1 VEVTR
6 FLGTHRYTWL
16 LELGRAGDCAWHL
29 MRRELDGAR
38 FLAQVWSPLPTDRD
52 LEHLRDTF
60 LARFLDAESLD
71 PVSSHFGFDGEQVW
85 YLQALQG
92 TPLARLWVTWGEEQR
107 EALLRHLQERLAQ
120 DPHPRCLH
128 PEVIT
133 CRPGLTQIPRVLGQA
148 PWTLADLP
156 GFLSPT
162 APAPA
167 LSEDLPWLHA
177 RDLSGPLSRPL
188 RGRSQELPYL
198 KSLMLGFNA
207 PMPMERIVLLQG
219 EEGVGKEHLAAWAC
233 AVAESEGIWVHHLAA
248 SAEESAGHFLGRLV
262 EALLLGSEV
271 DLYAERPWAAKALSL
286 RVQAF
291 AFLTGGRNLN
301 RQEAEPEPEEI
312 KAALEA
318 LDFASLIHPR
328 LIHLS
333 GLDRATPEVL
343 ALIRELVHASSI
355 PWLLSLTTGAQGA
368 GLRPL
373 IAQLRGE
380 PAAALVGVNRLEDED
395 LGLVLEDLLGRH
407 DLPKAFRADLISQS
421 LGNPGLLRNFLELAQ
436 QAGALAWERG
446 SWVLVPGKS
455 TALKAED
462 DLMRQIFLG
471 RLQRLTPA
479 SATLVRLLALAD
491 RALPTSAMGRLLGLR
506 DEALEDALQ
515 DAQSSRLVRIK
526 LGQARIP
533 DPGWR
538 ELVLTHTPQPELKR
552 LARALVAVLQEQGV
566 PCPVLL
572 QSLASDEATAL
583 AALLAAFDQAPPG
596 TAQEVAQAIH
606 QALQLKPSPWD
617 EARLQEHLADAW
629 AQGPLPPQPSLAAP
643 PSATAPEPAPVE
655 HSLQALDRALAALA
669 RAPENIESRLAEARL
684 HRKRATLYLHLRHPA
699 EAQEALMKA
708 AALLVEHPLHPEQPR
723 LRLALGQLH
732 LLQGHLTKGIRALEE
747 GLQAQNGSKP
757 LPQDQAALL
766 LALGRALAGQS
777 QFLRAVSLLEAA
789 QRLLEH
795 GQEFRHL
802 VPVQIALAQVRMT
815 QGQSEACI
823 SLLREALQT
832 ARMQSD
838 LGLQAQAHLALG
850 MVRSLQQF
858 LGPALSHL
866 DRALARAQR
875 LGETALI
882 SLIESWRARTLAALG
897 DTLAADQAQF
907 QALAARPPLLS
918 PEEQGDQLILQ
929 GEVARFRGAW
939 RDTARLFKTAA
950 DHYESTGL
958 LWRQRLALLRFSQA
972 VAWEARLARQE
983 APELGWAVL
992 ENLKGPVEGAGSR
1005 WLDLEWHRAHALL
1018 LSTVTATDAV
1028 VQESLQAWS
1037 EVQAAAR
1044 DLHFPVQVLDA
1055 STEGAQL
1062 LLSRGE
1068 KLGARARMQD
1078 AFPSFQQIW
1087 ARVPEGQGAGF
1098 MGREDMHRFRQ
1109 TVEAVGLRFV
1119 LPERIDPLE
1128 DYAITR
1134 VNLPALPDPE

>member
-1 VEVTR
+1 
-6 FLGTHRYTWL
+6 
-16 LELGRAGDCAWHL
+16 
-29 MRRELDGAR
+29 
-38 FLAQVWSPLPTDRD
+38 
-52 LEHLRDTF
+52 
-60 LARFLDAESLD
+60 
-71 PVSSHFGFDGEQVW
+71 VSSHFGFDGEQAW

-92 TPLARLWVTWGEEQR
+92 TPLARLWAAWGEEQR
-107 EALLRHLQERLAQ
+107 EAVRRHLQERLAQ

-133 CRPGLTQIPRVLGQA
+133 FQPGLTQIPRVLGAA
-148 PWTLADLP
+148 PWALDHLP

-167 LSEDLPWLHA
+167 LSEELPWLRA

-207 PMPMERIVLLQG
+207 PIPMERIVLLQG
-219 EEGVGKEHLAAWAC
+219 EGGVGKGHLAAWAC

-248 SAEESAGHFLGRLV
+248 SANESAGRFLGRLV

-271 DLYAERPWAAKALSL
+271 DLYAERPGAAKALSL

-291 AFLTGGRNLN
+291 SFLTGGRHLN

-318 LDFASLIHPR
+318 LDFASLLHAR
-328 LIHLS
+328 LVHLS

-343 ALIRELVHASSI
+343 GLIRELVQASSV
-355 PWLLSLTTGAQGA
+355 PWLLSLTTGAEGT

-373 IAQLRGE
+373 ITQLRGE

-491 RALPTSAMGRLLGLR
+491 RALPTSAMGRLLGLQ

-515 DAQSSRLVRIK
+515 GAQGSRLLRIQ
-526 LGQARIP
+526 LGQAMIP
-533 DPGWR
+533 EPRWR

-552 LARALVAVLQEQGV
+552 LARALVAVLQEQGA

-583 AALLAAFDQAPPG
+583 ATMLAAFDQAPPG
-596 TAQEVAQAIH
+596 PAQEVAQAV
-606 QALQLKPSPWD
+606 QQGLLLKPSPWD
-617 EARLQEHLADAW
+617 EARLYEHLANAW
-629 AQGPLPPQPSLAAP
+629 ALG
-643 PSATAPEPAPVE
+643 PSAPQAALTSPALAEAPELSPAA
-655 HSLQALDRALAALA
+655 HSLQALDHALAALA
-669 RAPENIESRLAEARL
+669 RAPQNEDQRLAEARL
-684 HRKRATLYLHLRHPA
+684 HRKRAMLHLHLRHPT
-699 EAQEALMKA
+699 EAQEALMA
-708 AALLVEHPLHPEQPR
+708 AAARLVDHPLHPEQPR
-723 LRLALGQLH
+723 LRLALGLLH
-732 LLQGHLTKGIRALEE
+732 LLQGHLTKGIRSLEE
-747 GLQAQNGSKP
+747 GLQSPNGLKP
-757 LPQDQAALL
+757 HPQDQAALL
-766 LALGRALAGQS
+766 LALGGALAGQS
-777 QFLRAVSLLEAA
+777 QFLRGASMLEAA

-795 GQEFRHL
+795 GQDFRHL
-802 VPVQIALAQVRMT
+802 VPVQIALAMVRMA
-815 QGQSEACI
+815 QGQSEVCI

-850 MVRSLQQF
+850 MIRSLQQF

-866 DRALARAQR
+866 DRALTRAQR
-875 LGETALI
+875 LGDPIRI
-882 SLIESWRARTLAALG
+882 SLIQIWRARTLAALG
-897 DTLAADQAQF
+897 DTVAADHAQF
-907 QALAARPPLLS
+907 QALAAQPPLMS
-918 PEEQGDQLILQ
+918 PEEQGDHLFLQ

-939 RDTARLFKTAA
+939 GDTARLFRAAA
-950 DHYESTGL
+950 DHYEATGQ

-972 VAWEARLARQE
+972 VAWEARHSRLE
-983 APELGWAVL
+983 APELGWAIL
-992 ENLKGPVEGAGSR
+992 ENLKGPVEGSGSR

-1018 LSTVTATDAV
+1018 LSTVPATDAV

-1044 DLHFPVQVLDA
+1044 GLQFPVQVLDA

-1078 AFPSFQQIW
+1078 AFPSFQQVW
-1087 ARVPEGQGAGF
+1087 ARVPEGHVTLF
-1098 MGREDMHRFRQ
+1098 MGREDLHRFRQ

-1119 LPERIDPLE
+1119 LPEKLDATE
-1128 DYAITR
+1128 DWAPTQL
-1134 VNLPALPDPE
+1134 NLPALPEPE